1 METKRFKDKNGREW
15 ICGKGT
21 VDEVDQLNIE
31 KDFNTALNVLQSIRK
46 MRQRFFQTVE
56 SIRVD
61 RSIYGKRK
69 TI

>member
-15 ICGKGT
+15 FCGKGT
-21 VDEVDQLNIE
+21 ADEVDQLNIE
-31 KDFNTALNVLQSIRK
+31 KDFNTTLNVLQSIRK
-46 MRQRFFQTVE
+46 MRQHFFQTIE